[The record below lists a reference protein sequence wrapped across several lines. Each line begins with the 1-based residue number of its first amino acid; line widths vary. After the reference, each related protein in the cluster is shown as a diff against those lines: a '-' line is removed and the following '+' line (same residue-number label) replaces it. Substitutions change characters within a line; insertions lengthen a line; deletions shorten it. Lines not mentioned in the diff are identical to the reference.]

1 MVLQTGMAAS
11 IGGLAASVVFLVCLM
26 GCYIGENRRRDIK
39 YGRREDMDEV
49 EVIAEA
55 LSIKTDLEMKSFR
68 YML

>member
-26 GCYIGENRRRDIK
+26 GYYIGENRRRDIK